1 LLDNRGITCG
11 QPGGWYAQ
19 GRVRQRIA
27 DFLRSSTEAL
37 SERDFR
43 LLWIG
48 QTGSAIGDALVGV
61 ALAFAV
67 LGVGGSAADLGLV
80 FAAFSLPRVVLT
92 LAGGV
97 WSDRLPRQRVM
108 VACDLV
114 RAAGQGIVAPLLI
127 TGNAQIW
134 HLIAL
139 AVVMGG
145 AAAFFIPAS
154 VGLMPQ
160 VVSRARV
167 QQANAL
173 VSISQSGAHIF
184 GPLLAGLIVATIG
197 PGWAFAIDGASFL
210 VSAGFLL
217 AMHLPP
223 IAVAAR
229 RSFVAELADGW
240 REVISRKWVVASILT
255 FSLSNVSL
263 GAFQVLGPLVALRD
277 LGGAAAWGVVVTGG
291 AIGGLIGGA
300 VALRWKPARPLVPG
314 FGLMVLAQI
323 QLLLLI
329 PPFPAPVLAIG
340 SMITIAAI
348 VISNTFWDTMLQQHI
363 PAQVLSRVSSYDWMG
378 SLIFQPLA
386 FAAVGPLSEV
396 IGVEATLV
404 VAATIGVVVNAGV
417 LLVPSVRRLRRLEGE
432 AWIQRTDVPT
442 AAGEP
447 TEPPLSPAGG

>member
-1 LLDNRGITCG
+1 
-11 QPGGWYAQ
+11 
-19 GRVRQRIA
+19 VRQRIA

-48 QTGSAIGDALVGV
+48 QTGSAVGDALVGL

-80 FAAFSLPRVVLT
+80 FASFALPRVIFT

-114 RAAGQGIVAPLLI
+114 RAAGQAVVAPLLI
-127 TGNAQIW
+127 TGNAETW
-134 HLIAL
+134 HLIGLAL
-139 AVVMGG
+139 VMGS
-145 AAAFFIPAS
+145 ASAFFTPAS

-173 VSISQSGAHIF
+173 VSISQSAAHIF

-197 PGWAFAIDGASFL
+197 AGWAFAIDGVSFL

-217 AMHLPP
+217 AMRVPP
-223 IAVAAR
+223 AVVAAR
-229 RSFVAELADGW
+229 RRFVTELVDGW
-240 REVISRKWVVASILT
+240 REVISRSWVVACILT

-263 GAFQVLGPLVALRD
+263 GAFQVLGPLVASRE
-277 LGGAAAWGVVVTGG
+277 LGGAAAWGVVLTGG
-291 AIGGLIGGA
+291 AVGGLIGGA
-300 VALRWKPARPLVPG
+300 VSLRWKPARPLVPG
-314 FGLMVLAQI
+314 FLLMILAQL
-323 QLLLLI
+323 QLLMLI

-340 SMITIAAI
+340 AFITLAAI

-363 PAQVLSRVSSYDWMG
+363 PAQALSRVSSYDWMG
-378 SLIFQPLA
+378 SLIFQPIA
-386 FAAVGPLSEV
+386 FASIGPLSEV
-396 IGVEATLV
+396 IGIDWTLV
-404 VAATIGVVVNAGV
+404 VATAIGVAVNGGV
-417 LLVPSVRRLRRLEGE
+417 LLVPSVRRLRRLEGPATTHRAE
-432 AWIQRTDVPT
+432 VAA
-442 AAGEP
+442 AAGDA
-447 TEPPLSPAGG
+447 TEPPLTQAGG